1 MCFYF
6 SRIWFCFRASSGF
19 IAVFFVPLVCA
30 FFSLSLFLFI
40 SLSFSPPFNVNS
52 PELSSE
58 QSALNESNHRWSIYH
73 ELNFFFLECVLI
85 LPLITTLDSV
95 TLHTINPEKRCIH
108 PPFSFLNSWYKYD
121 FPHAL
126 FTL

>member
-1 MCFYF
+1 MN
-6 SRIWFCFRASSGF
+6 RITDG
-19 IAVFFVPLVCA
+19 
-30 FFSLSLFLFI
+30 LFI
-40 SLSFSPPFNVNS
+40 VNG
-52 PELSSE
+52 
-58 QSALNESNHRWSIYH
+58 I
-73 ELNFFFLECVLI
+73 FFFLECVLI